1 MIVEIASVPSCP
13 GAAGVPAAHP
23 EETHMPFRRA
33 LLATAA
39 AYLALVGTVH
49 AQDAWP
55 SRPIKLVVPFAAG
68 GTSDVLART
77 LAEKLQGALKQ
88 TVIVDNKAGAGGVI
102 GADSVAK
109 APADGYTILLGTI
122 ASHAIN
128 PALQPKMPYD
138 ALKDFA
144 PVDLLGSISNVL
156 LVGATQPYKT
166 VKDLTA
172 AAKAKPGSVAFASAG
187 QGSSQHMSGELFK
200 LLAGAELTHI
210 PYKGSAPAI
219 QDVIG
224 GQVPMSFET
233 VTVALPHIQSGKVR
247 ALAVTS
253 AKRSPAL
260 PDTPTLQEAGI
271 AGFDVASWQAIYA
284 PAGTPPA
291 IGAATQRRD
300 REDRCDAG
308 REGQVRDPGPAALAQ
323 HARRVRRLQQ
333 GRGREVDQGREG
345 RQRQAGMTPEE
356 GMRMDAATRS
366 RGRRF
371 TSPCTSATTSRSW
384 STTAA
389 CRPGPV
395 FASGWRCASTCRR
408 ATRWR
413 WWTCPRA
420 ARCAATT

>member
-1 MIVEIASVPSCP
+1 
-13 GAAGVPAAHP
+13 
-23 EETHMPFRRA
+23 MPFRRA
-33 LLATAA
+33 VLATAA
-39 AYLALVGTVH
+39 VYFALTGTAP

-55 SRPIKLVVPFAAG
+55 ARPVKLVVPFAAG
-68 GTSDVLART
+68 GTSDVLARA
-77 LAEKLQGALKQ
+77 LAEKLQVTLKQ

-128 PALQPKMPYD
+128 PALQPRMPYD

-144 PVDLLGSISNVL
+144 PVNLLGSISNVL
-156 LVGATQPYKT
+156 LVGAGQPYRT
-166 VKDLTA
+166 VKDLAA
-172 AAKAKPGSVAFASAG
+172 AAKAKPGSIAFASAG

-219 QDVIG
+219 QDVVG

-253 AKRSPAL
+253 ARRSPAL
-260 PDTPTLQEAGI
+260 PDTPTLQQAGV

-291 IGAATQRRD
+291 IVQRLNAEIEKIVAMPEVKAKFEALGLQHTPNTPAEFAAFNKA
-300 REDRCDAG
+300 E
-308 REGQVRDPGPAALAQ
+308 LAKW
-323 HARRVRRLQQ
+323 AKVVKD
-333 GRGREVDQGREG
+333 GNVK
-345 RQRQAGMTPEE
+345 PE
-356 GMRMDAATRS
+356 
-366 RGRRF
+366 
-371 TSPCTSATTSRSW
+371 
-384 STTAA
+384 
-389 CRPGPV
+389 
-395 FASGWRCASTCRR
+395 
-408 ATRWR
+408 
-413 WWTCPRA
+413 
-420 ARCAATT
+420 